1 MSGIGTFALGVGAAL
16 VARGLGP
23 TIARRGRP
31 ALRGAVKQA
40 LILSQGAQVRAAGV
54 REDLED
60 LVAEAR
66 ADVSARQAQA
76 APATPPRPG
85 PGPHVVK

>member
-23 TIARRGRP
+23 AIARGGRP
-31 ALRGAVKQA
+31 VVRGAVKQA

-54 REDLED
+54 REDLDD

-66 ADVSARQAQA
+66 ADLHEQQEQMARA
-76 APATPPRPG
+76 ARTRPVNG
-85 PGPHVVK
+85 PQVVK

>member
-23 TIARRGRP
+23 AIARASRP
-31 ALRGAVKQA
+31 VLRGAVTQA
-40 LILSQGAQVRAAGV
+40 LILSQGTRARTAGL

-60 LVAEAR
+60 LVEEAR
-66 ADVSARQAQA
+66 ADLRQRQQA
-76 APATPPRPG
+76 APRAAA
-85 PGPHVVK
+85 